1 MTPATAFPPPVAS
14 LRPIEEMHVLIVDDH
29 VLFAEAIQMA
39 LRDQGMLNVAIVT
52 DPLAVPQIVADADR
66 RPDVVLMDI
75 GLAGESGLA
84 LGARIVREFPQV
96 KVLAVTALS
105 DHRLLRE
112 AMGVGFSGFLT
123 KDTQVSRLV
132 SSIRTVAE
140 GEVVIPHKLARG
152 VAATGGGRGS
162 KPAKDEEAALLASQL
177 TEREHEVLQLLSEG
191 ATSARIADRLS
202 ISRNTVRTHVQ
213 SVLGKLGV
221 HSRLEAAAF
230 AVRHGLVRSKPR

>member
-1 MTPATAFPPPVAS
+1 
-14 LRPIEEMHVLIVDDH
+14 VLIVDDH

-39 LRDQGMLNVAIVT
+39 LRDQGMRNVRIVS
-52 DPLAVPQIVADADR
+52 DPTSVLSIVADPDDR
-66 RPDVVLMDI
+66 FDVVLMDL
-75 GLAGESGLA
+75 GLPGESGLA
-84 LGARIVREFPQV
+84 LGARIAREYPRV

-105 DHRLLRE
+105 DQRLLRE
-112 AMGVGFSGFLT
+112 AMRAGFSGFLT

-140 GEVVIPHKLARG
+140 GEVVIPQKLARG
-152 VAATGGGRGS
+152 VASKTDRGRSGDAS
-162 KPAKDEEAALLASQL
+162 LDEEAALLASQL
-177 TEREHEVLQLLSEG
+177 TERECDVLQLLSEG
-191 ATSARIADRLS
+191 ATSATIADRLG

-230 AVRHGLVRSKPR
+230 AVRHGLVRPKRR